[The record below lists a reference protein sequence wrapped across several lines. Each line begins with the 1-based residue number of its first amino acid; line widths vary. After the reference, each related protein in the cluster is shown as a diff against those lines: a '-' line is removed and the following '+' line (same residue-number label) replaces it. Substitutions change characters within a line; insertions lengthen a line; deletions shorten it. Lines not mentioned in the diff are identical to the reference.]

1 MALFNPHA
9 GTFNVTAKGGLNKH
23 AYVDWKISRPYQV
36 LMLLNLAGLFFGIY
50 RMIYGQ
56 ADEVLTVL
64 VSMAWVIYNMIILG
78 GAIAVAFESKQVRQA
93 HRVEA
98 KMPASLLRPDG
109 HLYVC
114 TVQDYS
120 DNGVGLE
127 TDSASYFNAGDNVTL
142 ILHRGLQEYAFPVQ
156 VSRVFGK
163 SMGMQLQPLTTQQH
177 IDFIQCTFARA
188 DSWVLREDSFPEDKP
203 MESLREVLGLGI
215 RGYLRM
221 LDIAPQ
227 RYRPLAAKTQS
238 VGSWLLSFAPRNP
251 PLSVQPDESTLMM
264 TK

>member
-1 MALFNPHA
+1 M
-9 GTFNVTAKGGLNKH
+9 
-23 AYVDWKISRPYQV
+23 
-36 LMLLNLAGLFFGIY
+36 
-50 RMIYGQ
+50 
-56 ADEVLTVL
+56 
-64 VSMAWVIYNMIILG
+64 
-78 GAIAVAFESKQVRQA
+78 
-93 HRVEA
+93 
-98 KMPASLLRPDG
+98 
-109 HLYVC
+109 
-114 TVQDYS
+114 
-120 DNGVGLE
+120 
-127 TDSASYFNAGDNVTL
+127 
-142 ILHRGLQEYAFPVQ
+142 
-156 VSRVFGK
+156 FGK